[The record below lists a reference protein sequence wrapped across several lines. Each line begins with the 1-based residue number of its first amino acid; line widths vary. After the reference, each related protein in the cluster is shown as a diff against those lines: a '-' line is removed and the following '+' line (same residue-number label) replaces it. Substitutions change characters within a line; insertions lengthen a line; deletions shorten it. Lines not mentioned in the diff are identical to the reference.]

1 MHVLFLIVVNSFVEL
16 SQYLLTKHE
25 TDKLF
30 LLSERLTQDP
40 LENYFGQQR
49 ARGHRNENPT
59 IQQCLRNAN
68 ALRVQKSLALNPVRG
83 NSSRKRQLFGD
94 EDITVNDDMN
104 APLPKRKCSR
114 KKT

>member
-1 MHVLFLIVVNSFVEL
+1 MHVYCLLGLRLHFLIVVNSFVEL

-25 TDKLF
+25 KESLF

-59 IQQCLRNAN
+59 I
-68 ALRVQKSLALNPVRG
+68 
-83 NSSRKRQLFGD
+83 NSAS
-94 EDITVNDDMN
+94 EM
-104 APLPKRKCSR
+104 PMH
-114 KKT
+114 